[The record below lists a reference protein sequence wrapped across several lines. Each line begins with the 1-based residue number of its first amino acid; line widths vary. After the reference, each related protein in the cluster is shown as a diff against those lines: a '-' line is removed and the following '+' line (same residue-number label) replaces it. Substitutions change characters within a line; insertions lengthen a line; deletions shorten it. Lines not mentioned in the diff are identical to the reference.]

1 MPKHPEDEEPNYKF
15 TNPFSLVVHD
25 EWGFAPDTYEDGE
38 YACEDEDKVTNKLYH
53 PTMGHI
59 PKPDVEQIA
68 KNRFGFEKEKEEK
81 ILKEPS

>member
-38 YACEDEDKVTNKLYH
+38 YACEDEDKVIRR
-53 PTMGHI
+53 G
-59 PKPDVEQIA
+59 
-68 KNRFGFEKEKEEK
+68 
-81 ILKEPS
+81 